1 MSDVKYDI
9 DETGNPVYEIPISLI
24 AKESQLNQ
32 AKEPVTIGWFTDY
45 HGVRG
50 DIAIQ
55 MGLVERSEFVTFDFT
70 TPTNEQLVERYGYAK
85 AD

>member
-1 MSDVKYDI
+1 MSDLTYEL
-9 DETGNPVYEIPISLI
+9 DESGNRIYEIPISLI
-24 AKESQLNQ
+24 ARDTQIDQ
-32 AKEPVTIGWFTDY
+32 VKEPVTIGWYTDY

-55 MGLVERSEFVTFDFT
+55 MGLVEQSEFVIFDLA